1 MSTKQNSQIKLRRV
15 TFFYLLFVESYT
27 KQIQNHGKILH
38 TKIKLD
44 PIWIQFRKKSNNEKR
59 KILSIEFSRKKETT
73 INLTSQMLLFAVE
86 LFYDKLMFL
95 LIFNT
100 FLNYSSFLSGSTF
113 FGIYNFLLNWFRF
126 KRNVPQSVFI
136 GVFFNSL

>member
-15 TFFYLLFVESYT
+15 TFFFFVESYKT

-44 PIWIQFRKKSNNEKR
+44 PIWIQFRKKSNNERSR

-73 INLTSQMLLFAVE
+73 INLTSQMLLFA
-86 LFYDKLMFL
+86 
-95 LIFNT
+95 
-100 FLNYSSFLSGSTF
+100 
-113 FGIYNFLLNWFRF
+113 R
-126 KRNVPQSVFI
+126 
-136 GVFFNSL
+136 